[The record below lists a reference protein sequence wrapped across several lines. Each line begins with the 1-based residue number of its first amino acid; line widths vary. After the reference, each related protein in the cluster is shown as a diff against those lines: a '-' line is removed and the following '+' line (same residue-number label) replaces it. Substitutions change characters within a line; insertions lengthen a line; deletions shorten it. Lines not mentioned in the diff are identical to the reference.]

1 MSDPGL
7 APVSLSEQFGKNRG
21 NLNTDWVLDNVELL
35 LTLSV
40 MLFCLCYFFKGASL
54 RKKIHRYI
62 ILTLAE

>member
-1 MSDPGL
+1 M
-7 APVSLSEQFGKNRG
+7 
-21 NLNTDWVLDNVELL
+21 DWVLDNIELL